1 MIERKSIETKS
12 ARNLK
17 QGLLESISYD
27 KEQIV
32 ANQETNETPKASVQ
46 SIAPTNSINIV
57 TTDQNASVNSE
68 DQKEKLAKSQRQAN
82 SKPKRDSEV
91 ATALIMR

>member
-1 MIERKSIETKS
+1 MAQEVIRKKHQQMIERKSIETKS

-17 QGLLESISYD
+17 QALLESISYD

-57 TTDQNASVNSE
+57 TPDQNASVNSE
-68 DQKEKLAKSQRQAN
+68 DQKEKASKS
-82 SKPKRDSEV
+82 
-91 ATALIMR
+91 

>member
-17 QGLLESISYD
+17 QALLESISYD
-27 KEQIV
+27 KDQIGNN
-32 ANQETNETPKASVQ
+32 AENETPKASVT

-57 TTDQNASVNSE
+57 TPDQNTSINSE
-68 DQKEKLAKSQRQAN
+68 DQKEAKSKPQR
-82 SKPKRDSEV
+82 
-91 ATALIMR
+91 